1 MAIFANGAATQATAS
16 VGTSATLVF
25 DADASGITAGI
36 TIGDIT
42 VINTGSVTMF
52 VGQSGVT
59 ATTGLRVPPGA
70 SWSSNGLGALQSSTN
85 YDVYAITSSG
95 TTSALAGPLSLTVNE

>member
-16 VGTSATLVF
+16 VTSSATLVF
-25 DADASGITAGI
+25 DSDASGITSGI
-36 TIGDIT
+36 TIGDIII
-42 VINTGSVTMF
+42 VNTGTVTMF
-52 VGQSGVT
+52 IGQSSVT

-70 SWSSNGLGALQSSTN
+70 SWTSQGLGALQSSTN

-95 TTSALAGPLSLTVNE
+95 TTSALAGPATLNVSE